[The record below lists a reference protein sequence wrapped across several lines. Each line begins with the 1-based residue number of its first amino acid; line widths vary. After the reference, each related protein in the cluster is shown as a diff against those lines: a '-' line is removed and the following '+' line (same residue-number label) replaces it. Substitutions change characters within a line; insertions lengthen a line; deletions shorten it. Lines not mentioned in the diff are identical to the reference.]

1 MKIMKKIMANE
12 DYKKVLSRPERLDLR
27 EREIL
32 IAYRVVNQ
40 EMAEELK
47 SMSAHDALKLFKD
60 VLLRLV

>member
-1 MKIMKKIMANE
+1 MKKIMANE
-12 DYKKVLSRPERLDLR
+12 DYKKVLERPEKIDLR

-32 IAYRVVNQ
+32 TAYKVIEQ

>member
-1 MKIMKKIMANE
+1 MANE
-12 DYKKVLSRPERLDLR
+12 DYKKVLSRPEKIDLR

-32 IAYRVVNQ
+32 TAYKVIEQ

-47 SMSAHDALKLFKD
+47 TMPAKEALKLFKD

>member
-1 MKIMKKIMANE
+1 MKKIMANE
-12 DYKKVLSRPERLDLR
+12 DFKKVLTRPEKIDLR

-32 IAYRVVNQ
+32 IAYKVIYQ

-47 SMSAHDALKLFKD
+47 TMSAQDALQLFKD

>member
-1 MKIMKKIMANE
+1 MANE
-12 DYKKVLSRPERLDLR
+12 DYKKVLERPEKIDLR

-32 IAYRVVNQ
+32 TAYKVIEQ